1 MTLCKPAAIATTLLL
16 TVGACQSGVEPTSTL
31 TTVPI
36 QIAYRDSQCMKER
49 AIIEPIHNITVLMD
63 WWQPLARQQIP
74 AKQLPQSLRAI
85 NFERSAVF
93 VLSMGSQPTA
103 GYGIELH
110 SDRATV
116 QRESLT
122 IPAGWQEPPADTMV
136 AQVVTSPCIVFTVP
150 ANRYQTVMVR
160 DRQGNTLVE
169 TRF

>member
-1 MTLCKPAAIATTLLL
+1 MTLRKFATIAATLLL
-16 TVGACQSGVEPTSTL
+16 TAGACQSGVEPTGTL

-36 QIAYRDSQCMKER
+36 QVAYRDSQCMKER
-49 AIIEPIHNITVLMD
+49 AIIEPIHNTTVLTD
-63 WWQPLARQQIP
+63 WWQTLARQQIP
-74 AKQLPQSLRAI
+74 AKPLPQSLGAI
-85 NFERSAVF
+85 DFDRSAVF

-103 GYGIELH
+103 GYGIDLH

-136 AQVVTSPCIVFTVP
+136 VQVVTSPCIVFTVP
-150 ANRYQTVMVR
+150 AKQYQTVIVR

-169 TRF
+169 ARF